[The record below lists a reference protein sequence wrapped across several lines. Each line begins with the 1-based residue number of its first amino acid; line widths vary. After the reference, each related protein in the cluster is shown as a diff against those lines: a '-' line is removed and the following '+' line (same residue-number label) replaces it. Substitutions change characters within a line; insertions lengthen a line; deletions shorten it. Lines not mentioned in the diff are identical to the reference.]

1 MCATSNFRPNTSRHL
16 TSRLYTCL
24 VASSHSGTERV
35 LEICGETR
43 DDMLEDKDRLVH
55 PEKLCGCV
63 AARDELDALT

>member
-1 MCATSNFRPNTSRHL
+1 M
-16 TSRLYTCL
+16 
-24 VASSHSGTERV
+24 
-35 LEICGETR
+35 LEIRGETR